1 MHAQIQK
8 EACKRRATQKHE
20 SKLKIKEFQVGDLVR
35 RMRRETRKDHVEG
48 KLALNQEG
56 PFRITVTV
64 QNGTYQLEE
73 LIGKVIPTT
82 WNATHLKPYFN

>member
-1 MHAQIQK
+1 MHARIQK

-48 KLALNQEG
+48 KLALN
-56 PFRITVTV
+56 
-64 QNGTYQLEE
+64 
-73 LIGKVIPTT
+73 
-82 WNATHLKPYFN
+82 

>member
-1 MHAQIQK
+1 MHARIQK

-20 SKLKIKEFQVGDLVR
+20 SKLKIKEFQVGDL
-35 RMRRETRKDHVEG
+35 
-48 KLALNQEG
+48 EG
-56 PFRITVTV
+56 PFRITATV